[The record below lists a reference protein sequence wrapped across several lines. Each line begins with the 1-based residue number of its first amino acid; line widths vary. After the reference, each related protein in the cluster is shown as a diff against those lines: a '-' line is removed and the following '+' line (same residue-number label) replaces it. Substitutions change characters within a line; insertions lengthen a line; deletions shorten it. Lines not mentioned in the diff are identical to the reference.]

1 MFLKI
6 YTMVSQIL
14 VRREEKEKPSSKV
27 MPVYDYYDYD
37 YARLYELV

>member
-1 MFLKI
+1 
-6 YTMVSQIL
+6 MVTQLIL
-14 VRREEKEKPSSKV
+14 RKEEKPNSKV

>member
-6 YTMVSQIL
+6 YNIVSQIMY
-14 VRREEKEKPSSKV
+14 RQEKPNSKV
-27 MPVYDYYDYD
+27 IPIYDYYDYD